1 MECYQ
6 FSKLVITIIMY
17 LDNYDYK
24 NHDDLIIISK
34 NNHDISIFND
44 NCPTLPTAAQV
55 VISTLALSS
64 QHSRCIETHTKV
76 RPITSLTLSLVIED
90 VKRELRRTT

>member
-17 LDNYDYK
+17 LDNHDYK
-24 NHDDLIIISK
+24 NHDKLIIVTK

-44 NCPTLPTAAQV
+44 NCPTLGQV
-55 VISTLALSS
+55 
-64 QHSRCIETHTKV
+64 HSRLNRYHTN
-76 RPITSLTLSLVIED
+76 TEY
-90 VKRELRRTT
+90 EQEF